1 MSHRLQFQIGHKHL
15 EMKQKSKWSSLVA
28 QLLSVAGDHGSHPGG
43 GEQNFIFRFWVVIS
57 WLLLTLK
64 FIHDYAK
71 WSIHELIHHVWLS
84 IRLNN
89 LIAGHK
95 TNWTKKF
102 TWYLFERKY
111 SGDPNSEHSNNWN
124 IWIPIF

>member
-1 MSHRLQFQIGHKHL
+1 MVQKHNESLTTDISKTKWKSYHRWSNPEISRLQMSHRLQFQIGHKHL
-15 EMKQKSKWSSLVA
+15 EMKQKSKCSSLVA

-43 GEQNFIFRFWVVIS
+43 GEKNFIFRFWVVIS

-95 TNWTKKF
+95 N
-102 TWYLFERKY
+102 
-111 SGDPNSEHSNNWN
+111 
-124 IWIPIF
+124 